1 MEMGIESAGLYIKV
15 EPGRRGV
22 LVIEKEKGK
31 G

>member
-1 MEMGIESAGLYIKV
+1 MEIESTGLHIKV

-22 LVIEKEKGK
+22 IVIEKEKGK